1 MSQRLGMADG
11 RAFTIYTSNQLF
23 NDKIM
28 ADNGIA
34 YPLNYQY
41 RQLIAKMGPD
51 LLKPVTDLQRVGPVP
66 ANSITR
72 CFSADVPLLKV
83 PKTN

>member
-1 MSQRLGMADG
+1 MAVG
-11 RAFTIYTSNQLF
+11 RAFSIYSSNQLL

-28 ADNGIA
+28 SNNGIA
-34 YPLNYQY
+34 YPLNYRY
-41 RQLIAKMGPD
+41 RQLIAKMGPE
-51 LLKPVTDLQRVGPVP
+51 LLKPITNLQRVGSVP

>member
-11 RAFTIYTSNQLF
+11 RAFTIYTSNQLI

-51 LLKPVTDLQRVGPVP
+51 LLKPVTDLQRVGAVP
-66 ANSITR
+66 ANSINR
-72 CFSADVPLLKV
+72 CFSADVPLLTV

>member
-11 RAFTIYTSNQLF
+11 RAFTIHTASGLL
-23 NDKIM
+23 NDEIM
-28 ADNGIA
+28 KQNGIA

-41 RQLIAKMGPD
+41 RQLIAKKGPS
-51 LLKPVTDLQRVGPVP
+51 LLAPITTQQKVGPVP
-66 ANSITR
+66 SNSITR

>member
-11 RAFTIYTSNQLF
+11 RAFTIYSSNQLL

-28 ADNGIA
+28 SNNGIA
-34 YPLNYQY
+34 YPLNYRY
-41 RQLIAKMGPD
+41 RQLIAKMGPE
-51 LLKPVTDLQRVGPVP
+51 LLKPITNLQRVGSVP

>member
-34 YPLNYQY
+34 YPLNYRY
-41 RQLIAKMGPD
+41 RQLIARMGPE

>member
-1 MSQRLGMADG
+1 MADG
-11 RAFTIYTSNQLF
+11 RAFTIHTSSQLL
-23 NDKIM
+23 NDRIM
-28 ADNGIA
+28 SDNGIA

-41 RQLIAKMGPD
+41 RQLIAKLGPD
-51 LLKPVTDLQRVGPVP
+51 MLRPVTDLQRVGPVP

>member
-1 MSQRLGMADG
+1 MSQRLGMSDG
-11 RAFTIYTSNQLF
+11 RAFTIYSSNQLI

-28 ADNGIA
+28 SDNGIA

-41 RQLIAKMGPD
+41 RQLISRMGPEM
-51 LLKPVTDLQRVGPVP
+51 LNSITGLQRVGPVP
-66 ANSITR
+66 ANSINR

>member
-1 MSQRLGMADG
+1 
-11 RAFTIYTSNQLF
+11 
-23 NDKIM
+23 
-28 ADNGIA
+28 
-34 YPLNYQY
+34 
-41 RQLIAKMGPD
+41 
-51 LLKPVTDLQRVGPVP
+51 LQRVGPVP

>member
-1 MSQRLGMADG
+1 MADG
-11 RAFTIYTSNQLF
+11 RAFTIYSSNQLL

-28 ADNGIA
+28 SNNGIA
-34 YPLNYQY
+34 YPLNYRY
-41 RQLIAKMGPD
+41 RQLIAKMGPE
-51 LLKPVTDLQRVGPVP
+51 LLKPITNLQRVGSVP

>member
-1 MSQRLGMADG
+1 MADG
-11 RAFTIYTSNQLF
+11 RAFTIHTSSNLL
-23 NDKIM
+23 NDRIM
-28 ADNGIA
+28 SDNGIA

-41 RQLIAKMGPD
+41 RQLIAKMGPA
-51 LLKPVTDLQRVGPVP
+51 LLQPITIQQNVGPAP

-72 CFSADVPLLKV
+72 CFSADVPLLSV

>member
-1 MSQRLGMADG
+1 MADG
-11 RAFTIYTSNQLF
+11 RAFTIYTSNPLF
-23 NDKIM
+23 NDKIR

-41 RQLIAKMGPD
+41 RQLIAKMGPE
-51 LLKPVTDLQRVGPVP
+51 LLKPVTELQRVDPVP

>member
-11 RAFTIYTSNQLF
+11 RAFTIHTSNALL
-23 NDKIM
+23 NDHIM
-28 ADNGIA
+28 KANGIA

-41 RQLIAKMGPD
+41 RQLISKMGPSI
-51 LLKPVTDLQRVGPVP
+51 LSPILAQQRVGPVP
-66 ANSITR
+66 TNSITR
-72 CFSADVPLLKV
+72 CFSADVPLLSV

>member
-11 RAFTIYTSNQLF
+11 RAFTIYSSNQLL

-28 ADNGIA
+28 SNNGIA
-34 YPLNYQY
+34 YPLNYRY
-41 RQLIAKMGPD
+41 RQLIAKMGPE
-51 LLKPVTDLQRVGPVP
+51 LLNPITNLQRVGPVP

-72 CFSADVPLLKV
+72 CFSADVPLLSV

>member
-11 RAFTIYTSNQLF
+11 RAFTIYSSNQLF
-23 NDKIM
+23 NDRIM
-28 ADNGIA
+28 TDNGIA

-51 LLKPVTDLQRVGPVP
+51 LLKPITNLQQVGPVP
-66 ANSITR
+66 ANSINR

-83 PKTN
+83 PNTN

>member
-51 LLKPVTDLQRVGPVP
+51 LLKPVTELQRVGPVP

>member
-11 RAFTIYTSNQLF
+11 RAFTIHTSSQLL
-23 NDKIM
+23 NDRIM
-28 ADNGIA
+28 SDNGIA

-41 RQLIAKMGPD
+41 RQLIAKMGPA
-51 LLKPVTDLQRVGPVP
+51 LLQPITEQQRVGPVP

>member
-34 YPLNYQY
+34 YPLNYRY
-41 RQLIAKMGPD
+41 RQLIARMGPD

>member
-11 RAFTIYTSNQLF
+11 RAFTIHTSNSLL
-23 NDKIM
+23 NDRIM
-28 ADNGIA
+28 SDNGIA

-41 RQLIAKMGPD
+41 RQLIAKMGPA
-51 LLKPVTDLQRVGPVP
+51 LLNPVTNLQRVGPVP
-66 ANSITR
+66 TNSITR

>member
-1 MSQRLGMADG
+1 MSHRLGMADG
-11 RAFTIYTSNQLF
+11 RAFTIYSSSQLI
-23 NDKIM
+23 NDRIM

-41 RQLIAKMGPD
+41 RQLITRMGPD
-51 LLKPVTDLQRVGPVP
+51 LIRPITDLQRVGPVP

-72 CFSADVPLLKV
+72 CFSADVPLLAI

>member
-1 MSQRLGMADG
+1 MADG
-11 RAFTIYTSNQLF
+11 RAFTIHTSSQLL
-23 NDKIM
+23 NDRIM
-28 ADNGIA
+28 SDNGIA

-41 RQLIAKMGPD
+41 RQLIAKMGPA
-51 LLKPVTDLQRVGPVP
+51 LLQPITEQQRVGPVP

>member
-11 RAFTIYTSNQLF
+11 RAFTIYTASGLL
-23 NDKIM
+23 NDEIM
-28 ADNGIA
+28 KSNGIA

-41 RQLIAKMGPD
+41 RQLIAKKGPS
-51 LLKPVTDLQRVGPVP
+51 LLSPITSLQKTKPP
-66 ANSITR
+66 ANSISR
-72 CFSADVPLLKV
+72 CFSADVPLLSV

>member
-1 MSQRLGMADG
+1 MADG
-11 RAFTIYTSNQLF
+11 RAFTIYTSNQLI

-51 LLKPVTDLQRVGPVP
+51 MLKSITDLQRVGSVP

>member
-34 YPLNYQY
+34 YPLNYRY
-41 RQLIAKMGPD
+41 RQLIARMGPE
-51 LLKPVTDLQRVGPVP
+51 LLKPVTELQRVGPVP

>member
-11 RAFTIYTSNQLF
+11 RAFTICTSSGLL
-23 NDKIM
+23 NDEIM
-28 ADNGIA
+28 KRNGIA

-41 RQLIAKMGPD
+41 RQLIARMGPS
-51 LLKPVTDLQRVGPVP
+51 LLSPIFSQQKVGPVP
-66 ANSITR
+66 ANSVTR

>member
-1 MSQRLGMADG
+1 MADG

-41 RQLIAKMGPD
+41 RQLIAKMGPA
-51 LLKPVTDLQRVGPVP
+51 LLQPITDQQRVGPVP

>member
-41 RQLIAKMGPD
+41 RQLIAKMGPE
-51 LLKPVTDLQRVGPVP
+51 LLKPVTELQRVGPVP